1 MVNGTTYA
9 KKLRLNTRN
18 GNRDIDIENIYSLIA
33 NNRYREQY
41 GNTDIQQYSNMPIL
55 QYRYKDCNT

>member
-9 KKLRLNTRN
+9 KKLRLNIRN
-18 GNRDIDIENIYSLIA
+18 GNRNIDIEIYIYSLIA

-41 GNTDIQQYSNMPIL
+41 DYIDIQEYCK
-55 QYRYKDCNT
+55 YANTAI